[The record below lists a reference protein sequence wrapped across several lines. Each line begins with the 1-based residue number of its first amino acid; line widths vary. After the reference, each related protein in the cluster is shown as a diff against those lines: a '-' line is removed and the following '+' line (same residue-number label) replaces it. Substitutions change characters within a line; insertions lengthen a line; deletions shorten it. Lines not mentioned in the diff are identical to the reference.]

1 MSLHTSGGPKVC
13 VQLCTGAYRCV
24 QVRTGAYRCVQVRT
38 VAYSCVQ
45 LRTGCTQLYA
55 TVRSSQR
62 FTKRAEGAPAALVL
76 TVAWS
81 RRRGLC
87 STATRPEARSTV
99 TGAAVA

>member
-13 VQLCTGAYRCV
+13 VQLC
-24 QVRTGAYRCVQVRT
+24 TGAYRCVQVRT

-62 FTKRAEGAPAALVL
+62 FTKRTDGGTSSWLVKEIRTWL
-76 TVAWS
+76 YTCAWVS
-81 RRRGLC
+81 ETEYFL
-87 STATRPEARSTV
+87 AF
-99 TGAAVA
+99 